1 MSWLSKLWD
10 GMSPCMTPGVGRC
23 VVWWEAWAVVV
34 AVLAVGATVFLGLM
48 TLKLGQ
54 KTIALGRISIR
65 LGRAAN
71 KAAATATRI
80 ARQEAEARENME
92 VQERLMV
99 LLQLRAEV
107 HTAAS
112 RFRRAKQA
120 THENSAEFLAQPVE
134 RRIAIKKIISNG
146 FPTANSLSGRL
157 HYIGHPSAGQLALV
171 MGIVARIQETFS
183 DIDSVEEV
191 TTPEE
196 LLEQFKI
203 VSKLLVVHIEPVEE
217 ACNLAAV
224 EAGIEN
230 KSQAKVVSRRS

>member
-1 MSWLSKLWD
+1 MSSLSELWD
-10 GMSPCMTPGVGRC
+10 GMSPCMTPGVDRC

-80 ARQEAEARENME
+80 ARQEAEAREKME
-92 VQERLMV
+92 LQERLMV

-120 THENSAEFLAQPVE
+120 THEDSAEFLDQPAA
-134 RRIAIKKIISNG
+134 RRFAIKKIISNG
-146 FPTANSLSGRL
+146 FPTARSLSGRL
-157 HYIGHPSAGQLALV
+157 HYIGHPAAGKLALV
-171 MGIVARIQETFS
+171 MGIVARVQETFS
-183 DIDSVEEV
+183 DIDSVEKV

-196 LLEQFKI
+196 LLEQFKTF
-203 VSKLLVVHIEPVEE
+203 SKLLVAYIEPVEE
-217 ACNLAAV
+217 SCHLAAV
-224 EAGIEN
+224 EAGIA
-230 KSQAKVVSRRS
+230 KKRQAEGVS